1 MGKSR
6 SEMEVLSGPWPVRV
20 AWALLPVTVGPA
32 LGDALAE
39 HSLAVARTGG
49 IVAWLVWVGGLLAV
63 AVPRSVSLTALRLAA
78 PTALA
83 IAAWATLR
91 HDRGALDV
99 VAVAWTLVLVLV
111 ALAPTTGDAFVNGSA
126 YGDERRMLL
135 RAPTP
140 LLLGPIPLVWLAT
153 VAGPVLAPVLLAARA
168 WALGAV
174 VLVVGAGGSLAGAR
188 VLHGLSRRWVV
199 FVPAGLVLHDLLAMV
214 DAVFFP
220 RPSITRLG
228 PATDATLVDGD
239 GLLDLT
245 LGAVGVVLQ
254 LDLSEPRDV
263 VPRRGRTGPD
273 AVDVSHLRFMPSL
286 PGALL
291 EEAARR
297 RVAVG

>member
-6 SEMEVLSGPWPVRV
+6 SQMEVLSGPWPVRV

-32 LGDALAE
+32 LGDALGD

-49 IVAWLVWVGGLLAV
+49 TVAWVVWAAGLLAV
-63 AVPRSVSLTALRLAA
+63 AVPRTASLTALRLTA
-78 PTALA
+78 PTVLA
-83 IAAWATLR
+83 VAVWAAFR
-91 HDRGALDV
+91 HDRGGADA
-99 VAVAWTLVLVLV
+99 VAVTWSVLLVLA
-111 ALAPTTGDAFVNGSA
+111 ALAPSTGDAFVNGSA

-135 RAPTP
+135 RTPTP
-140 LLLGPIPLVWLAT
+140 LLLGPIPLVWLMA
-153 VAGPVLAPVLLAARA
+153 VAGPVLAPELLAARA
-168 WALGAV
+168 WALGGI
-174 VLVVGAGGSLAGAR
+174 VLVLGALGAVAGTR

-220 RPSITRLG
+220 RTSITRLG
-228 PATDATLVDGD
+228 PATDATLADGD
-239 GLLDLT
+239 GMVDLT

-254 LDLSEPRDV
+254 LDLAEPRDV
-263 VPRRGRTGPD
+263 VPRRGRTGPG
-273 AVDVSHLRFMPSL
+273 AVDVSHLRFMPSR

>member
-1 MGKSR
+1 
-6 SEMEVLSGPWPVRV
+6 MEVLSGPWPVRV

-32 LGDALAE
+32 LGDALGE

-49 IVAWLVWVGGLLAV
+49 IVAWVVWVGGLLAV
-63 AVPRSVSLTALRLAA
+63 AVPRTASLTALRLAA
-78 PTALA
+78 PTTLA
-83 IAAWATLR
+83 VAAWAALR
-91 HDRGALDV
+91 HDRGAVDA
-99 VAVAWTLVLVLV
+99 VAVAWAVLLVLV
-111 ALAPTTGDAFVNGSA
+111 ALAPTTGDACANGSA

-135 RAPTP
+135 RTPTP

-168 WALGAV
+168 WALGTA
-174 VLVVGAGGSLAGAR
+174 VLVGGAVGSLAGGR

-220 RPSITRLG
+220 RSSIVRLG
-228 PATDATLVDGD
+228 PATDATLVEGA
-239 GLLDLT
+239 GMVDLT

-254 LDLSEPRDV
+254 LDLAEPRDL
-263 VPRRGRTGPD
+263 VPRRGRTRPEP
-273 AVDVSHLRFMPSL
+273 VDVTHVRFMPSR

-291 EEAARR
+291 QEAARR

>member
-6 SEMEVLSGPWPVRV
+6 SQMEVLSGPWPVRV

-32 LGDALAE
+32 LGDALGE

-49 IVAWLVWVGGLLAV
+49 VVAWIVWVAGLLAV
-63 AVPRSVSLTALRLAA
+63 AVPRTATLTALRVGA
-78 PTALA
+78 PTVLPTAVW
-83 IAAWATLR
+83 AALR
-91 HDRGALDV
+91 HDRGAADV
-99 VAVAWTLVLVLV
+99 LGVGWAVLVVLV
-111 ALAPTTGDAFVNGSA
+111 ALAATTGDAFANGSA

-140 LLLGPIPLVWLAT
+140 LVLGPIPLVWLGAVT
-153 VAGPVLAPVLLAARA
+153 GPVLAPVLLAARA
-168 WALGAV
+168 WVLGGV
-174 VLVVGAGGSLAGAR
+174 VLVVGALGAVAGTR

-199 FVPAGLVLHDLLAMV
+199 FVPAGVVLHDLLAMV

-220 RPSITRLG
+220 RTSITRLG
-228 PATDATLVDGD
+228 PATDATLREGEGMV
-239 GLLDLT
+239 DLT

-254 LDLSEPRDV
+254 LDLAEPRDIA
-263 VPRRGRTGPD
+263 PRRGRTGPD
-273 AVDVSHLRFMPSL
+273 AVDVSHLRFMPSR

>member
-1 MGKSR
+1 
-6 SEMEVLSGPWPVRV
+6 MEVLSGPWPVRV

-39 HSLAVARTGG
+39 HSLAVGRTGG
-49 IVAWLVWVGGLLAV
+49 IAAWIVWAGGLLAV
-63 AVPRSVSLTALRLAA
+63 AVPRTAGLTALRLAA
-78 PTALA
+78 PTVLA
-83 IAAWATLR
+83 VAGWAALR

-99 VAVAWTLVLVLV
+99 LAVAWALLLVLV
-111 ALAPTTGDAFVNGSA
+111 AMASTTGDVFVNGSG

-140 LLLGPIPLVWLAT
+140 LLLGPIPLVWLAAVT
-153 VAGPVLAPVLLAARA
+153 GPVLAPVLLAAQA
-168 WALGAV
+168 WVLGSA
-174 VLVVGAGGSLAGAR
+174 VLVAGGVGSVVATR

-199 FVPAGLVLHDLLAMV
+199 FVPAGVVLHDLLAMV

-220 RPSITRLG
+220 RTSITRLG
-228 PATDATLVDGD
+228 PATDATLVDGA
-239 GLLDLT
+239 GMVDLT

-254 LDLSEPRDV
+254 LDLAEPRDV
-263 VPRRGRTGPD
+263 VPRRGRTRPD
-273 AVDVSHLRFMPSL
+273 PVDVSHLRFMPAR